1 MREVIVEQ
9 VEPHIREILRIC
21 HALNVK
27 GRELH
32 ELNALVRRTG
42 KLISI
47 QSLQYAEEAGAVQN
61 YFVEL
66 NGGVDTPYPIT
77 FAFQHLCRSNRLSS
91 LDKRTYEAMQ
101 GANKKDGKLS
111 KKLKLVADEATATI
125 ANTDENSDHD
135 SAHARSVVDTTL
147 SCEPVRDDPT
157 TGPADRETTN
167 NPTATILNT
176 IEPQEL
182 LGEGEQN
189 DGVTAGSALTS
200 PVDDG
205 RGVPGSDLSNITHAD
220 GLVILDEYFQKSATG
235 LGPLSEVLTAKP
247 PTPITRVALPGS
259 PDVGTTPSAGP
270 DAEFPKGSEMRYS
283 GLAMNNVEARSSI
296 SHSGSPGSVS
306 CINPTRCASYETTA
320 TDIDSLDVA
329 IHPPFTKRSVLD
341 YGPQLLDH
349 VLVAL
354 DSTYDDRRAPTSC
367 VLGVLVE
374 VHTKSDHAVFVRI
387 MTGIT
392 ENWARCNRLIARL
405 AVEVAQE
412 RLVVLELNGLSRTM
426 RNPCQMSITRGN
438 RTKSDHLSYII
449 ACRDRRWLS
458 EIELRDILSEPLEL
472 MGEFND
478 ENDYENVIKR
488 IEKENADDARTQ
500 LRRMWKETYYWPMIQ
515 QRAKMI
521 GPLPNASG
529 PRTEITP
536 HEKLAAKKL
545 VAAMGYGQSRSN
557 IFKWTSYLKLLSD
570 LREKGATSFLLC
582 RTSEFK
588 NYFFQH
594 AKDLDILLSWNKV
607 YDFPLRQLRLRIIAE
622 EADDFSGKS
631 DIEERCIYDRL
642 HAPQNMCWGDHLC
655 AWDRETKERDQ
666 FLASCSL
673 KPTSTKS
680 NIHVLHHGIKG
691 WPDRNKSIYISLI
704 PYEGKSDN
712 ITLGRKAASTDLL
725 AVTPL
730 VAIAPGDFLGIF
742 PGRLRYTDRKPTR
755 AIEGP
760 VPNLWLDYLEVMGKL
775 NKIKV
780 AKDDEVSNVCL
791 AWEGVNEVKGDKSS
805 CDYLRILVIA
815 TRQIMPFDQL
825 IRPVSRAGLFSG

>member
-1 MREVIVEQ
+1 MIFQHRDTEYVLPSTWPTSECIFQ
-9 VEPHIREILRIC
+9 QLQS
-21 HALNVK
+21 HA
-27 GRELH
+27 
-32 ELNALVRRTG
+32 RTTVVYS
-42 KLISI
+42 ISV
-47 QSLQYAEEAGAVQN
+47 SARSKQYAQIFIIMGLQKLLQMV
-61 YFVEL
+61 
-66 NGGVDTPYPIT
+66 
-77 FAFQHLCRSNRLSS
+77 
-91 LDKRTYEAMQ
+91 
-101 GANKKDGKLS
+101 KDW
-111 KKLKLVADEATATI
+111 LVSVWR
-125 ANTDENSDHD
+125 SDHD
-135 SAHARSVVDTTL
+135 SVYERSVVDTT
-147 SCEPVRDDPT
+147 SSGKPVRDDPT
-157 TGPADRETTN
+157 SGPADRETIN

-176 IEPQEL
+176 IETQEV
-182 LGEGEQN
+182 LGE
-189 DGVTAGSALTS
+189 GVTAGSALTS
-200 PVDDG
+200 PVNDG
-205 RGVPGSDLSNITHAD
+205 RGVLGSDLPAITHAD
-220 GLVILDEYFQKSATG
+220 GLEILDEYFQKSAAG
-235 LGPLSEVLTAKP
+235 LGPLSGVLTTKLPA
-247 PTPITRVALPGS
+247 PIARIALPGS
-259 PDVGTTPSAGP
+259 PDIGTTPSVGP
-270 DAEFPKGSEMRYS
+270 DAEFPKESEM
-283 GLAMNNVEARSSI
+283 L
-296 SHSGSPGSVS
+296 S
-306 CINPTRCASYETTA
+306 CTNPTRCASYETTA

-341 YGPQLLDH
+341 YGPQLLDQ

-354 DSTYDDRRAPTSC
+354 DSTYDDRRAPASC
-367 VLGVLVE
+367 VPGVLVE

-392 ENWARCNRLIARL
+392 ENWARFNRLIARP

-412 RLVVLELNGLSRTM
+412 KLAVLELNGSSRTM
-426 RNPCQMSITRGN
+426 RNTCQMSITRGN
-438 RTKSDHLSYII
+438 RIKSDHLRYTI
-449 ACRDRRWLS
+449 ACRDRRELS

-478 ENDYENVIKR
+478 ENDYENAIER

-500 LRRMWKETYYWPMIQ
+500 LRRMWKETYYWPMVQ

-545 VAAMGYGQSRSN
+545 VAAM
-557 IFKWTSYLKLLSD
+557 
-570 LREKGATSFLLC
+570 
-582 RTSEFK
+582 
-588 NYFFQH
+588 
-594 AKDLDILLSWNKV
+594 
-607 YDFPLRQLRLRIIAE
+607 AE

-655 AWDRETKERDQ
+655 AWDRESRERDE
-666 FLASCSL
+666 FMTSCSL

-680 NIHVLHHGIKG
+680 NTHVLRHGIKG
-691 WPDRNKSIYISLI
+691 QPDCNKSIYISLI

-742 PGRLRYTDRKPTR
+742 PGRLRYTDCKPAR

-791 AWEGVNEVKGDKSS
+791 AWEGVNEVKGEKSS
-805 CDYLRILVIA
+805 CQYLRVFVIA
-815 TRQIMPFDQL
+815 TRHIMPFDQL
-825 IRPVSRAGLFSG
+825 IRPVSRAELFSG